1 MPCEAVECAWRV
13 STVEREWRVS
23 ARMEIVM
30 AGTIFRE
37 PVRAEE
43 DEGLWSGPAEF
54 PLDAWLPDVEG
65 EPSPYAP
72 KWVREGHAHP
82 GKVVTLRL
90 ATAPHLTLAPGTPPA
105 ASSPRNLDLP
115 DDDVVLRRLM
125 QRHSPD
131 PQPAAVQAARD
142 PVGLALGMVARL
154 MVAGCAAAAVAM
166 LLIGVI
172 PFPVSLGTV
181 VPSEIAAPAPK
192 KALPS
197 TDAANS
203 ERGAKVPDRVGD
215 LNGANNVAAVPAHVA
230 TVPVRAAPIDAP
242 DQRVLDA
249 GEVERLI
256 KRGEDYLAQGD
267 LAAARLILAR
277 AAEARDP
284 RATYSLAATYDPAV
298 HKHLHVV
305 GLKSDIAQARG
316 WYEKAAAYG
325 SAEASRRLATL
336 ADTKSDRAGEF

>member
-1 MPCEAVECAWRV
+1 
-13 STVEREWRVS
+13 
-23 ARMEIVM
+23 MEIVM

-54 PLDAWLPDVEG
+54 PLDPWLPDAEG

-131 PQPAAVQAARD
+131 PEPAAVQAARD

-181 VPSEIAAPAPK
+181 VPSETAAPAPK

-197 TDAANS
+197 TDAASS

-267 LAAARLILAR
+267 LAAARLVLAR

-298 HKHLHVV
+298 HKQLHVV
-305 GLKSDIAQARG
+305 GLKSDIMQARA
-316 WYEKAAAYG
+316 WYEKAAEYG

>member
-1 MPCEAVECAWRV
+1 
-13 STVEREWRVS
+13 
-23 ARMEIVM
+23 MEVVM

-37 PVRAEE
+37 PVRVEK
-43 DEGLWSGPAEF
+43 DESLWSGPAES
-54 PLDAWLPDVEG
+54 PLDPWLPDAER

-82 GKVVTLRL
+82 GKVVTLGL
-90 ATAPHLTLAPGTPPA
+90 PAAPPLPLAPGAPPA

-115 DDDVVLRRLM
+115 DDDVVVPRLM

-131 PQPAAVQAARD
+131 PQPAAVQAAGD

-154 MVAGCAAAAVAM
+154 MVAGAAAAAVAM

-181 VPSEIAAPAPK
+181 VPSETAAPAPK

-197 TDAANS
+197 TDAASS

-215 LNGANNVAAVPAHVA
+215 ITGAINVAAAPPAHVA

-267 LAAARLILAR
+267 LAAARLVLAR

-284 RATYSLAATYDPAV
+284 RATYSLAAAYDPAV
-298 HKHLHVV
+298 HKQLHVV
-305 GLKSDIAQARG
+305 GVKADIAQARA
-316 WYEKAAAYG
+316 WYEKAAEYG
-325 SAEASRRLATL
+325 SAEASRRIATL
-336 ADTKSDRAGEF
+336 ADQER

>member
-1 MPCEAVECAWRV
+1 
-13 STVEREWRVS
+13 
-23 ARMEIVM
+23 MEIVM

-43 DEGLWSGPAEF
+43 DDSLWSGPAEC
-54 PLDAWLPDVEG
+54 PLDPWLPDAER

-72 KWVREGHAHP
+72 KWVREAHTHP
-82 GKVVTLRL
+82 GKVGTLRL
-90 ATAPHLTLAPGTPPA
+90 PTAPHLTLAPGAPPA

-115 DDDVVLRRLM
+115 DDDAVLRRLM

-131 PQPAAVQAARD
+131 PQPAAVQAAGD

-154 MVAGCAAAAVAM
+154 MVAGCAAAAVA
-166 LLIGVI
+166 LLVTAVM
-172 PFPVSLGTV
+172 PCPVALATV

-230 TVPVRAAPIDAP
+230 TVSVRAAPIDAT
-242 DQRVLDA
+242 DQRGLDA
-249 GEVERLI
+249 GE
-256 KRGEDYLAQGD
+256 GE
-267 LAAARLILAR
+267 
-277 AAEARDP
+277 
-284 RATYSLAATYDPAV
+284 
-298 HKHLHVV
+298 
-305 GLKSDIAQARG
+305 
-316 WYEKAAAYG
+316 
-325 SAEASRRLATL
+325 
-336 ADTKSDRAGEF
+336 